1 MPIYVCVCIG
11 RNPNFCSG
19 NKHDIFVAYLLSF
32 GQTNSTNKKYNM
44 CISFQE
50 ESTFFFCSEN
60 CFRKTYPNLFHHS
73 LDIYVV

>member
-50 ESTFFFCSEN
+50 ESTFFSVQKIVLG
-60 CFRKTYPNLFHHS
+60 RLIQTYS
-73 LDIYVV
+73 TIV